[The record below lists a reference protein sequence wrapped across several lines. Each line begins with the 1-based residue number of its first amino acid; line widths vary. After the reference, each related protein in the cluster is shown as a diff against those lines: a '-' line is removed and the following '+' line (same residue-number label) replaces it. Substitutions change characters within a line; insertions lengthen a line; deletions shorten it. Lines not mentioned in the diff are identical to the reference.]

1 MKSYQQKTI
10 WSHYSLRDRPSET
23 KSQSKSKGMF
33 FGIPK
38 KRGVWDPFKG
48 FSFFIEKDVPSVQFE
63 ILRSKNKF
71 KRF

>member
-38 KRGVWDPFKG
+38 KRGVWDTF
-48 FSFFIEKDVPSVQFE
+48 Q
-63 ILRSKNKF
+63 
-71 KRF
+71 RF